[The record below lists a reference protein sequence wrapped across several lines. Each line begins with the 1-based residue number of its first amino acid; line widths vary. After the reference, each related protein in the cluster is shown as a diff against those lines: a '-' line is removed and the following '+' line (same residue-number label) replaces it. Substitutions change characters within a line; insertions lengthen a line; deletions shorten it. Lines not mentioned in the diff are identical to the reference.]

1 MFLILLSVCVCV
13 VCVYDSVE
21 IKHYNAN
28 VPQTYEYAFVY
39 KIEVVKLK
47 LYIAPYIL
55 IHTFKHYSTSRREY
69 HNKIYFNK

>member
-47 LYIAPYIL
+47 LYIAP
-55 IHTFKHYSTSRREY
+55 
-69 HNKIYFNK
+69 